1 MDAQNLVW
9 VAKKVIYLFV
19 ELFVAVTISF
29 FLILAM
35 PGNPYMI
42 ILQNLLMSGVPLT
55 QAKVMAAGLAGYNPD
70 QGVLGRYFSWA
81 SGFFL
86 HGNLGY
92 SVVFAGR
99 VAPLIAVAAPWTVII
114 VVVSL
119 TFGFVTGFFLGLVA
133 ASTGSKKLDAF
144 ISGLMSL
151 FSSIPSYVLALVLL
165 IVFAVHLGWFPLGGA
180 YSLGAKPGLNLPF
193 IANASYHL
201 FLPILTFYLMLFPSW
216 MFSTRAIA
224 TSLMKEDYILVARAR
239 GISGNRMTL
248 SYVGRNAFLPQFTGL
263 MFSYGLLFGNSIF
276 IESIFDVPGLGYLL
290 TTAAGARDYELV
302 IGAFL
307 IIIVAVI
314 IGNFIADVGYGFI
327 DPRVRGK

>member
-1 MDAQNLVW
+1 MDVQNLVW

-19 ELFVAVTISF
+19 ELFIAVTISF

-35 PGNPYMI
+35 PGNPYTI
-42 ILQNLLMSGVPLT
+42 TLQSLLRSGVPPT
-55 QAKVMAAGLAGYNPD
+55 EAKILAAALAGYNPD
-70 QGVLGRYFSWA
+70 QDVLGRYFSWV

-92 SVVFAGR
+92 SVVYAAR
-99 VAPLIAVAAPWTVII
+99 VAPVLATAAPWTVII

-119 TFGFVTGFFLGLVA
+119 TFAFVTGFFLGLVA
-133 ASTGSKKLDAF
+133 ASTRSKTLDAF

-151 FSSIPSYVLALVLL
+151 FSSIPSYVLALILL
-165 IVFAVHLGWFPLGGA
+165 IVFAVHLAWFPLGGA
-180 YSLGAKPGLNLPF
+180 YSMDVRPGLNLPF
-193 IANASYHL
+193 IASVSHHL
-201 FLPILTFYLMLFPSW
+201 FLPILTFYLMLFPGW
-216 MFSTRAIA
+216 VFGTRAIA

-239 GISGNRMTL
+239 GISGSRMTL

-276 IESIFDVPGLGYLL
+276 IETIFDVPGLGCILS
-290 TTAAGARDYELV
+290 TAAGARDYELT

-307 IIIVAVI
+307 IIILAVI
-314 IGNFIADVGYGFI
+314 IGNFIADVGYGFV